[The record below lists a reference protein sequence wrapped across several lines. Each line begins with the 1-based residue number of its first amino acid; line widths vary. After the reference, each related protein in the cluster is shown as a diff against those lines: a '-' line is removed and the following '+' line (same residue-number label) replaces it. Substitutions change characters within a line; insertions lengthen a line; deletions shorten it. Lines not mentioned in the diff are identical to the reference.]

1 MSAFEFEGQ
10 RFDLQGAATD
20 VRHGASEKPTFR
32 QVEILAKIRSLGYR
46 GAVVDIGANTGNHCV
61 FFSRFCEFRRIVAV
75 EGPKDLCE
83 VLRENARHNENAA
96 CPIEVVGA
104 FVSCM
109 RDLYFNDG
117 TKSFP
122 GKWFLTEVPISP
134 DSTPVRTV
142 TLDELCRDIRNIDL
156 IRIDTDAHELEVL
169 KSAEETLRRNR
180 PDVWVE
186 IPEGCIAPIS
196 CLLERRGY
204 MRAEWSGTTVRFVH
218 IGTFASSVL
227 GMLRSSPKW
236 LSTRTV
242 WRWRRWMLR
251 ISSARRRARSRLFAL
266 SNRCVSALGGR
277 TSR

>member
-20 VRHGASEKPTFR
+20 VGGGASEKPTFR
-32 QVEILAKIRSLGYR
+32 QVEILAKIRSLRYR
-46 GAVVDIGANTGNHCV
+46 GAVVDIGANAGNHCV

-75 EGPKDLCE
+75 EGPKDLCV
-83 VLRENARHNENAA
+83 VLRENARHNENPA
-96 CPIEVVGA
+96 CPIEVGGA

-109 RDLYFNDG
+109 RELYFNEE
-117 TKSFP
+117 TKSLP
-122 GKWFLTEVPISP
+122 GSWFLGEVPISA
-134 DSTPVRTV
+134 DSMPVRTV

-156 IRIDTDAHELEVL
+156 IRIDADAHELEVL
-169 KSAEETLRRNR
+169 KSGEETLRRNR

-186 IPEGCIAPIS
+186 ISEGYIAHIS
-196 CLLERRGY
+196 CLLERWGY

-227 GMLRSSPKW
+227 DMLSSSPEW

-242 WRWRRWMLR
+242 WRWRQLMLGV
-251 ISSARRRARSRLFAL
+251 SAARRRARSHLAAL
-266 SNRCVSALGGR
+266 SRRSVSASGGR
-277 TSR
+277 TS